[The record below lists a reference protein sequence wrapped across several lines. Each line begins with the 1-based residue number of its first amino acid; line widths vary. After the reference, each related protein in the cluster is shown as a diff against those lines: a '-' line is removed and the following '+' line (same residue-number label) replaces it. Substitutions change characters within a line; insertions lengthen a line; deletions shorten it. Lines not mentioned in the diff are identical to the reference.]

1 MRWHRSGE
9 RSLRIRAG
17 RSARQK
23 RGDAAEQAACALLRR
38 HGLQIVA
45 RQVSYRVGEL
55 DVVAR
60 DGPTLVFVEVR
71 SRARRGLA
79 AASVDGL
86 KRRRIRLAAQLYLQG
101 RFGDHWPPCR
111 FDVVI
116 AEADRIEWLRAA
128 FGAEEETG

>member
-1 MRWHRSGE
+1 
-9 RSLRIRAG
+9 LRIRAG

-23 RGDAAEQAACALLRR
+23 QGDAAEQAACALLRR
-38 HGLQIVA
+38 HGLRIVA

-71 SRARRGLA
+71 SRAWRGLA
-79 AASVDGL
+79 AASVDGV

-128 FGAEEETG
+128 FGAEEET

>member
-1 MRWHRSGE
+1 M
-9 RSLRIRAG
+9 RIRAG

-23 RGDAAEQAACALLRR
+23 QGDAAEQAACALLRR
-38 HGLQIVA
+38 HGLRIVA

-71 SRARRGLA
+71 SRAWRGLA
-79 AASVDGL
+79 AASVDGV

-128 FGAEEETG
+128 FGAEEET